1 MPASKKTTAPT
12 IDELIDN
19 YEPALKEMVQALR
32 SIIIKTDKEIAA
44 QVKWNAPAFYY
55 TGGMKAFNAKE
66 YKRDL
71 VVIHTQK
78 GYPLLIFP
86 TGAIIKDSSGLLEG
100 VYADGRRMITIT
112 SMEMLQQKKKGTE
125 KIIKAWL
132 QAIEKE

>member
-1 MPASKKTTAPT
+1 MPASKKTTTPT

-19 YEPALKEMVQALR
+19 YEPALKEMVQELR
-32 SIIIKTDKEIAA
+32 SIIIKTDKEIAV
-44 QVKWNAPAFYY
+44 QVKWNSPAFYY
-55 TGGMKAFNAKE
+55 TGAMKAFNAKE

-71 VVIHTQK
+71 VVIHTPK

-86 TGAIIKDSSGLLEG
+86 TGAVVKDNSDLLEG

-112 SMEMLQQKKKGTE
+112 SMEMLQQKKKGIE